1 MFTMATAAIIGAALG
16 LFVRPRLL
24 GVLVAVLLVGAVEGG
39 VLMLIGMLEGQPNRE
54 LLIARLEA
62 VFGEGLLGA
71 AGPVAATFIGAVLSA
86 LMGSFSDPSD
96 SPGLL
101 TADQLRRRVGKNG
114 RYARIE
120 GMVEERQIH
129 AKAESRIDS
138 ILGL

>member
-54 LLIARLEA
+54 LLIGRLEA

-71 AGPVAATFIGAVLSA
+71 AGPVAAAFIGAVLSA
-86 LMGSFSDPSD
+86 MMGSFSDRGD
-96 SPGLL
+96 TPGLL
-101 TADQLRRRVGKNG
+101 TADQLRRRVGKDG

>member
-1 MFTMATAAIIGAALG
+1 MFTMAMAAIIGAALG

-24 GVLVAVLLVGAVEGG
+24 GVLAAVLLAVAVEGG
-39 VLMLIGMLEGQPNRE
+39 VLLLIGMLDDQPNRE
-54 LLIARLEA
+54 LLIGRLEA
-62 VFGEGLLGA
+62 VFGEGLNGA
-71 AGPVAATFIGAVLSA
+71 AGPVAAAFIGAVLSA
-86 LMGSFSDPSD
+86 VMGSFSDPAG
-96 SPGLL
+96 SPVLL
-101 TADQLRRRVGKNG
+101 TADQLRRRAGKNG